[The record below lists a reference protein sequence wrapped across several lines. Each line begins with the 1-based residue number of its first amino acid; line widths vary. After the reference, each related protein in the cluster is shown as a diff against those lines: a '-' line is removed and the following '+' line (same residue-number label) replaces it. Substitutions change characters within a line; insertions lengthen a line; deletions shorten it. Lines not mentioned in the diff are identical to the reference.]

1 MSLICGIFALDAG
14 RSIPSAWRETLRR
27 NLSRKGHGTV
37 LEHEGPGL
45 FLAKL
50 NIGAFETPGWHV
62 DGASIA
68 AMGGDSLLPTR
79 PADADR
85 DADLEI
91 LRTASAEKLG
101 RILRTSRGQFAF
113 VSVSEPEHEL
123 VLATDRLGVRPIY
136 VFTNGEF
143 VVFSSALRLIE
154 ALPDTRLTAD
164 LQGTL
169 EEAAFGFSIGDRTR
183 YVEVK
188 SLRGAT
194 ILRAKG
200 GSISSDT
207 YWRWD
212 TGACQTIIEDT
223 AAGMQRLHA
232 TFADAVRIRLGKH
245 KAVFAALSG
254 GLDSRCVATELRTQN
269 AEVHTLN
276 VSWKGSQDE
285 VFGKQYA
292 AAIGAI
298 HHPTVLPDEQVG
310 GQVAI
315 LLYESLMAN
324 AHLLSHESAKHRIWG
339 GDGGSVGIGHVYLSP
354 PAVRLMREKSPESAT
369 LEFLRYNNV
378 ALARKAFRAEYGD
391 YAATLPMRSMEAEL
405 KRLDCRDPARALFVF
420 LLENDQR
427 RHLTA
432 QWELF
437 DLYPHEFIE
446 PFYDPEVLTA
456 VCQLPLDFC
465 LRHHMYHEWLRT
477 FAEPAHTIPWQS
489 YPGHEPCPVKVPDG
503 LMSQFDVARGALTA
517 VRRQQANQDARSAIR
532 SLGVLRSYLSTP
544 VLLGAYLAFKLRL
557 SEPLYI
563 FKQVGLLSKV
573 VNRCEG
579 RVQALN
585 AHP

>member
-1 MSLICGIFALDAG
+1 MSLICGIFAHDAG
-14 RSIPSAWRETLRR
+14 RSIPSSWRDTFQR
-27 NLSRKGHGTV
+27 NLSRKGHGTLV
-37 LEHEGPGL
+37 EHEGPGVY
-45 FLAKL
+45 LAKL
-50 NIGAFETPGWHV
+50 NIGAFETPGWRV
-62 DGASIA
+62 AGASIA

-79 PADADR
+79 PVGAER
-85 DADLEI
+85 DADLET
-91 LRTASAEKLG
+91 LASAPADKLAAL
-101 RILRTSRGQFAF
+101 LRPSRGQFAL
-113 VSVSEPEHEL
+113 VTVREPEHEL

-136 VFTNGEF
+136 VFSNGDF
-143 VVFSSALRLIE
+143 VVFSSVLRLIE

-169 EEAAFGFSIGDRTR
+169 EEAAFGISIGDRTR
-183 YVEVK
+183 YAEVK

-194 ILRAKG
+194 ILRAKR
-200 GSISSDT
+200 GSIRTDE

-212 TGACQTIIEDT
+212 TGACQTIVQDT
-223 AAGMQRLHA
+223 TEGMQRLHA
-232 TFADAVRIRLGKH
+232 AFADSVRIRLGKN

-254 GLDSRCVATELRTQN
+254 GLDSRCVVTELRAQN

-292 AAIGAI
+292 DAIGAI

-315 LLYESLMAN
+315 LVYESLMAN
-324 AHLLSHESAKHRIWG
+324 GHVLSHEPAKHRVWG

-354 PAVRLMREKSPESAT
+354 PVVRLMREQGPEAAT
-369 LEFLRYNNV
+369 REFLRYNTI
-378 ALARKAFRAEYGD
+378 ALAQKAFRADYGN
-391 YAATLPMRSMEAEL
+391 YAANLPLRTMTDEL

-437 DLYPHEFIE
+437 DLYPHEFVE

-456 VCQLPLDFC
+456 ACQLPLDFC
-465 LRHHMYHEWLRT
+465 LRHHMYHQWLRT
-477 FAEPAHTIPWQS
+477 FSEPAYTIPWQS
-489 YPGHEPCPVKVPDG
+489 YPGHEACPVKVPDG
-503 LMSQFDVARGALTA
+503 LMSQFGVARGALTA
-517 VRRQQANQDARSAIR
+517 VRREQAKKDAQSAIR
-532 SLGVLRSYLSTP
+532 NLGMLRSYLSVP
-544 VLLGAYLAFKLRL
+544 VLLGAYLAFQLRI